1 MWKAVT
7 AVQTTTQM
15 TVGKKE
21 SKVRDVVTSRAKT
34 AGPIMGRKPRIVRKQ
49 RGLNRSEE
57 NLGRVELSS
66 RVQQDRGKVYEENEI
81 PN

>member
-1 MWKAVT
+1 M
-7 AVQTTTQM
+7 
-15 TVGKKE
+15 
-21 SKVRDVVTSRAKT
+21 
-34 AGPIMGRKPRIVRKQ
+34 
-49 RGLNRSEE
+49 EE